1 MRKKSKHFSYHYRER
16 GMVESRMKQDVEWPS
31 EGSPKSFYQRVGA
44 DGNRTRYQSGV
55 YVCT

>member
-1 MRKKSKHFSYHYRER
+1 MHHSREQ
-16 GMVESRMKQDVEWPS
+16 MLVEVCMKLSVEWPS
-31 EGSPKSFYQRVGA
+31 EGSPKLYIRRVGT

>member
-1 MRKKSKHFSYHYRER
+1 
-16 GMVESRMKQDVEWPS
+16 MKQDVEWPS
-31 EGSPKSFYQRVGA
+31 EGSPKLFYLRVGA